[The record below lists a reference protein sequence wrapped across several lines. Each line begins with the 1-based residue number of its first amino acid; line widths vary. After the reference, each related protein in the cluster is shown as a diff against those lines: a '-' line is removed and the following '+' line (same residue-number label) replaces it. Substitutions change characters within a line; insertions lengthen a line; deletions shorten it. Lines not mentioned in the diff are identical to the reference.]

1 MNEIVKRPALPEL
14 KELLSGDMELRA
26 DQNDL
31 NVYLN
36 THPPEAWVK
45 KHPIAENVKYLPIE
59 RVEWLLTR
67 IFFRWYVE
75 IRDSKVVANAV
86 SVTVR
91 LFYMDRLSDSG
102 EYLWQDGIGA
112 APLQTDKGAKAAE
125 SDKIKSDAVMK
136 ALPAA
141 ESYAIKDA
149 AEKIGRIFGKDL
161 NRKDEIGYE
170 LLAGQVERKDK
181 HEEIFDEPKQ

>member
-1 MNEIVKRPALPEL
+1 MNEIAKRPALPEL

-31 NVYLN
+31 NHYLN
-36 THPPEAWVK
+36 VKPPDTWVK
-45 KHPIAENVKYLPIE
+45 QHPFASGVKYLPIE
-59 RVEWLLTR
+59 RVEWLLTK

-75 IRDSKVVANAV
+75 VLETKIIANAIT
-86 SVTVR
+86 VTVR
-91 LFYMDRLSDSG
+91 LFYMDRLSDG
-102 EYLWQDGIGA
+102 GGYLHQDGVGA
-112 APLQTDKGAKAAE
+112 APLQTDKGAGAIDF
-125 SDKIKSDAVMK
+125 DKIKNDAVMK

-161 NRKDEIGYE
+161 NRKDEIGYD
-170 LLAGQVERKDK
+170 LAGQVERINK
-181 HEEIFDEPKQ
+181 HDNLFNENEK